1 MFKLTIQSIASL
13 MRSLVE
19 GALEG
24 IPRSE
29 RTADA
34 VLYSFIYHL
43 WNIGV
48 YSRKPDSKE
57 FKDFV
62 ENGYPE
68 ELIDFTAGLGWAIED
83 NFFVRILPKPDML
96 IFSEKVLSFQERAI
110 KEFILKTGLLYN
122 EWRSTGH
129 PISIAVVG
137 FYTAAL
143 NFPDG
148 SQKGLPTVD
157 EFDIND
163 ALGLHDGEEINYP
176 DLYKF
181 AIDYLLYFGYTIEGE
196 NIIQLKK
203 IPKNAPV
210 E

>member
-13 MRSLVE
+13 MRPFVE
-19 GALEG
+19 SVLEG

-34 VLYSFIYHL
+34 VLYSFISHL

-68 ELIDFTAGLGWAIED
+68 ELIDFTTGLGWAIED
-83 NFFVRILPKPDML
+83 NFFVRILPKPDMS
-96 IFSEKVLSFQERAI
+96 IFSEEVLGFQERVI
-110 KEFILKTGLLYN
+110 KEFVLKTGLAYN
-122 EWRSTGH
+122 AWRSTGH

-137 FYTAAL
+137 FYSTAL
-143 NFPDG
+143 NLSDG
-148 SQKGLPTVD
+148 SEGFPTVD

-181 AIDYLLYFGYTIEGE
+181 AIDYLLYFGYTLEGE